1 MDKYTTRC
9 SSLSGKLS
17 LLTSATLIKTER
29 EGWEAERSEP
39 FGRGMELVCSQRV
52 VRSGATAATL
62 SETKRVPERGE
73 INLNS

>member
-29 EGWEAERSEP
+29 EAERWEP
-39 FGRGMELVCSQRV
+39 FGRGDGGVCSRRV

-62 SETKRVPERGE
+62 SGTERVPQRGE